1 MEVIL
6 LERIQNLG
14 DLGDL
19 VEVKSGYGRNY
30 LVPQGKAVYAT
41 SDAKEKVEAARA
53 KLAKQEAKRV
63 EVAEAKM
70 ALAVKSVSISRLANE
85 EGHLFGSVSNIDI
98 AEAMTAEGTEIER
111 SEVYLAEGP
120 FKMTGEFEVEVIL
133 HPDVRFTVEV
143 IVLAEEG
150 EVPEGMEIAAELVND
165 EPIPDAVDMD
175 IEDITEADEEA
186 EEVVSDKD

>member
-30 LVPQGKAVYAT
+30 LVPHGKAVYAT
-41 SDAKEKVEAARA
+41 SDAKEKVDAARV

-85 EGHLFGSVSNIDI
+85 EGHLFGSVSNVDI
-98 AEAMTAEGTEIER
+98 AEALTAEGTEIER

-120 FKMTGEFEVEVIL
+120 FKTTGEFEAEVIL
-133 HPDVRFTVEV
+133 HPDVRFTVAV
-143 IVLAEEG
+143 NVLAEEG

-165 EPIPDAVDMD
+165 EPIPDAVDVEE
-175 IEDITEADEEA
+175 IVEAAEEA
-186 EEVVSDKD
+186 EEANSEKD